1 MALQTC
7 ESCGNQWPIDKFP
20 AIDDGDVCEYCLT
33 GADIAKVKKRL
44 EAQTKDIADQLVNA
58 TGSVAAMPKVKD
70 LIAEIYKL
78 YGGPTGFAAK
88 FVWIVDQLCERKQVP
103 ASAAALMAQII
114 KLHLNVEANDSES
127 DIRRLTDEQI
137 RREQDLAFMQML
149 LEASGDPTK
158 MSTINQSMKRL
169 GLKIEETS
177 SDEQLEAIAKTV
189 GVETSI

>member
-1 MALQTC
+1 
-7 ESCGNQWPIDKFP
+7 
-20 AIDDGDVCEYCLT
+20 
-33 GADIAKVKKRL
+33 
-44 EAQTKDIADQLVNA
+44 
-58 TGSVAAMPKVKD
+58 
-70 LIAEIYKL
+70 
-78 YGGPTGFAAK
+78 
-88 FVWIVDQLCERKQVP
+88 
-103 ASAAALMAQII
+103 MAQII

-177 SDEQLEAIAKTV
+177 TDEQLEAIAKTID
-189 GVETSI
+189 VETSI